1 MARIKSAK
9 YEDKII
15 NAFEV
20 DDDYD
25 NYLTNGF
32 KCPKCL
38 VKVAFNRGINYK
50 DPHFK
55 NWPKVK
61 HLANCGTPKLHELNV
76 YKDNG
81 NADIVISTILPRAD
95 RFNNLDSVEK
105 IRKFIKRYF
114 GERSR
119 KFLNSLSSL
128 SADEIQNLEL
138 QTEDKKTVRV
148 VDLIMRQDSI
158 IDKLDSVDDSFV
170 CILKGFTSKPIR
182 IGNNVKIPMTFGGK
196 YGNRKQFDLF
206 VPASYYV
213 KNEKK
218 IDKIINKLIYCYG
231 IPKKNKYGYKMDLY
245 SITHQ
250 VKILEK

>member
-1 MARIKSAK
+1 MARINSAK
-9 YEDKII
+9 YENEII
-15 NAFEV
+15 DALDV

-25 NYLTNGF
+25 LFLTYKF
-32 KCPKCL
+32 KCPECL

-61 HLANCGTPKLHELNV
+61 HLANCEIFRLHELNNH
-76 YKDNG
+76 KDNG
-81 NADIVISTILPRAD
+81 NVDIVISTILPRAD
-95 RFNNLDSVEK
+95 RNKNLDSVEK
-105 IRKFIKRYF
+105 IRKTIKRYF

-119 KFLNSLSSL
+119 RFLNSLVSL
-128 SADEIQNLEL
+128 SPDEIQNLEL
-138 QTEDKKTVRV
+138 RTEDKKTVRV

-158 IDKLDSVDDSFV
+158 IDRLDSVDDSFV
-170 CILKGFTSKPIR
+170 CIAKGFTSKPIR
-182 IGNNVKIPMTFGGK
+182 IGDNIKIPMTFGGK
-196 YGNRKQFDLF
+196 YGNSKQFDLF

-213 KNEKK
+213 KNENK

-231 IPKKNKYGYKMDLY
+231 IPEKNKYGYKMDLY

-250 VKILEK
+250 VIILEK

>member
-1 MARIKSAK
+1 MARINSAK
-9 YEDKII
+9 YEDEIVD
-15 NAFEV
+15 AFEV

-25 NYLTNGF
+25 DFLKNSF
-32 KCPKCL
+32 KCPECL

-61 HLANCGTPKLHELNV
+61 HLANCEILKLYELNV
-76 YKDNG
+76 HKDNW

-95 RFNNLDSVEK
+95 RIKNLDSGEK

-119 KFLNSLSSL
+119 KFLNSLASL
-128 SADEIQNLEL
+128 STDEIQNLEL
-138 QTEDKKTVRV
+138 RTEDKKTVRV
-148 VDLIMRQDSI
+148 MDLIMRQDSI

-196 YGNRKQFDLF
+196 YGNSKQFDLF
-206 VPASYYV
+206 IPTSYYV
-213 KNEKK
+213 KNENK

-250 VKILEK
+250 VIILEK